1 MLIVLLVSQ
10 IIARYILLPTLA
22 LKSDWVV
29 KYRKCQGG
37 ATLYG
42 SSKVITCSRA
52 EGRGYGG
59 TCFAEMRW
67 FTDGVRS
74 SIT

>member
-37 ATLYG
+37 ARYPSIREFKGHHLLA
-42 SSKVITCSRA
+42 R
-52 EGRGYGG
+52 R
-59 TCFAEMRW
+59 
-67 FTDGVRS
+67 GVRLRGNVFCRDAVVY
-74 SIT
+74 